1 MFGCRCLTAVS
12 LPGEPT
18 HHVFCSYA
26 SPIIAVI
33 AGVKEGRQYGGK
45 EAHPM
50 MPASHFRPNSL
61 LHSLHLHTSLPLLVH
76 GHRAL
81 FIFHHLHFICAFILP
96 MQGIMAPNATHI
108 AQTNVAGMYD
118 HGTRKGDMT
127 DAEVA
132 YVLLNPLN
140 RGHVLAVSVSKTL
153 VTIVRRTT
161 LYFRTFAIHSVFRAS
176 VV

>member
-1 MFGCRCLTAVS
+1 
-12 LPGEPT
+12 
-18 HHVFCSYA
+18 
-26 SPIIAVI
+26 
-33 AGVKEGRQYGGK
+33 
-45 EAHPM
+45 M

-140 RGHVLAVSVSKTL
+140 KGHVLAVSVSKTL